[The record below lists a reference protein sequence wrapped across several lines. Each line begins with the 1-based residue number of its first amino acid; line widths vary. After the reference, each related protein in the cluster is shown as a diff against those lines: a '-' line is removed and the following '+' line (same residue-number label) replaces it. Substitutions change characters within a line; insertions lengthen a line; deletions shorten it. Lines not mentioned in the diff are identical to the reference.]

1 MTEKKLATLSNV
13 KQRENGLIKTV
24 YMWMTLGLAL
34 TGLVSYLVSQSPSL
48 QKFFLGNMF
57 GLLVLLIAQFGI
69 VIFLSSKLQT
79 MKTQSAIIAFLAYS
93 IVTGITLS
101 TIFLAYTATSIF
113 NAFAVTAVM
122 FLAMSVYAA
131 TTKRN
136 LASWGTY
143 LTMALF
149 GLIIA
154 SLLNMF
160 IGASWLFFGISII
173 GVLIFV
179 GLTAYDT
186 QKIVHMN
193 NQYGS
198 VMSEEEFTKIGIMG
212 ALNLYLDFLN
222 IFLYLLRIFGSRRD

>member
-1 MTEKKLATLSNV
+1 MTEKRMAMFSDV
-13 KQRENGLIKTV
+13 KQRENGLIKSV
-24 YMWMTLGLAL
+24 YLWMTLGLAL
-34 TGLVSYLVSQSPSL
+34 TGLVSFAVSQSREL
-48 QKFFLGNMF
+48 QTLFLGNMV
-57 GLLVLLIAQFGI
+57 GLIVLLVAQFGL
-69 VIFLSSKLQT
+69 VIFLSSRLQT
-79 MKTQSAIIAFLAYS
+79 MKTSSAIIAFVAYS

-122 FLAMSVYAA
+122 FLGMSVYAA

-143 LTMALF
+143 LVMGLW
-149 GLIIA
+149 GLIVA

-160 IGASWLFFGISII
+160 IGASWLYFGISMI
-173 GVLIFV
+173 GVVIFL

-186 QKIVHMN
+186 QKVVQMN

-198 VMSEEEFTKIGIMG
+198 AMTQEEFTKIGIMG

-222 IFLYLLRIFGSRRD
+222 IFLYLLRIFGRGRD